1 MYVIVKKIL
10 FLFDPEYAHHLVIF
24 GLRFIDKIGLLA
36 LICEKP
42 KCVPRIVCGIKFENP
57 VGLAAGF
64 DKNAEY
70 IDLMAKLGF
79 GFVEVGTLTPLPQP
93 GNAKPRSFRLTN
105 EEGIINRFGFNNVG
119 IDQAIKNIKDVK
131 FSGVL
136 GINIGKNFST
146 PIENAIEDYLICFR
160 KAYLYASYIVIN
172 ISSPNTKGLRKLQG
186 NKFFEDLIKEI
197 KIEQTKLNLLHDK
210 YTPFLVKISPDVNNE
225 DLDNIC
231 SNILKHKVDG
241 VIATNTSISRDKIKS
256 NPLRNEEGGLS
267 GKPLT
272 ELAMKTQKYIYKRL
286 KNKIP
291 IIGVGGIMSADDG
304 VDRIKNGAIL
314 IQIYSGLIF
323 KGHHLIYEI
332 CKRIK

>member
-1 MYVIVKKIL
+1 MYVIIKKLL
-10 FLFDPEYAHHLVIF
+10 FLFNPEFSHHLVIF
-24 GLRFIDKIGLLA
+24 GLRFFDKLGLLA
-36 LICEKP
+36 LICKKP
-42 KCVPRIVCGIKFENP
+42 RCTPRIVCGIKFENP

-70 IDLMAKLGF
+70 IDLMSKLGF

-93 GNAKPRSFRLTN
+93 GNPKPRSFRLSK
-105 EEGIINRFGFNNVG
+105 EEAIINRFGFNNVG
-119 IDQAIKNIKDVK
+119 IDQAIENIKDIK

-136 GINIGKNFST
+136 GINVGKNLNT
-146 PIENAIEDYLICFR
+146 PIENAIDDYLICFR

-172 ISSPNTKGLRKLQG
+172 ISSPNTKGLRKLQS
-186 NKFFEDLIKEI
+186 NKFFEDLIKQI
-197 KIEQTKLNLLHDK
+197 KLEQSKLNLLHNK
-210 YTPFLVKISPDVNNE
+210 YTPFLVKISPDINNE

-241 VIATNTSISRDKIKS
+241 VIATNTSISRDTIKS
-256 NPLRNEEGGLS
+256 NPLCNEEGGLS

-272 ELAMKTQKYIYKRL
+272 EIAMKTQKYIYKKL
-286 KNKIP
+286 KNKVP

-304 VDRIKNGAIL
+304 IDRIKNGANL

-323 KGHHLIYEI
+323 RGHHLIYEI
-332 CKRIK
+332 CKRVK

>member
-1 MYVIVKKIL
+1 MYVIFKKIL
-10 FLFDPEYAHHLVIF
+10 FLFDPEFAHHLAIF
-24 GLRFIDKIGLLA
+24 GLRFLDKIGLLA

-42 KCVPRIVCGIKFENP
+42 KCAPRIVCGIKFENP

-70 IDLMAKLGF
+70 INLMAKLGF
-79 GFVEVGTLTPLPQP
+79 GFIEVGTLTPLSQP
-93 GNAKPRSFRLTN
+93 GNVKPRSFRLTN

-119 IDQAIKNIKDVK
+119 IDQAIENIKNIK

-136 GINIGKNFST
+136 GINIGKNFNT
-146 PIENAIEDYLICFR
+146 PLENAIEDYLICFR

-197 KIEQTKLNLLHDK
+197 KLEQNKLNLLHDK

-241 VIATNTSISRDKIKS
+241 VIATNTSVSRDKIKS
-256 NPLRNEEGGLS
+256 NPLHSEEGGLS

-291 IIGVGGIMSADDG
+291 IIGVGGIMSADDA

-323 KGHHLIYEI
+323 KGHSLIYEI

>member
-10 FLFDPEYAHHLVIF
+10 FLFDPEYAHHLAIF

-79 GFVEVGTLTPLPQP
+79 GFIEVGTLTPLPQP
-93 GNAKPRSFRLTN
+93 GNSKPRSFRLTK
-105 EEGIINRFGFNNVG
+105 EEGIINRFGFNNIG
-119 IDQAIKNIKDVK
+119 IDKAIENIKNIK

-136 GINIGKNFST
+136 GINIGKNLNT
-146 PIENAIEDYLICFR
+146 PLENAIEDYLICFR

-172 ISSPNTKGLRKLQG
+172 ISSPNTKGLRKLQS

-197 KIEQTKLNLLHDK
+197 KLEQTKLNLLHDK
-210 YTPFLVKISPDVNNE
+210 YIPFLVKISPDVNNT

-231 SNILKHKVDG
+231 SNILKYKVDG
-241 VIATNTSISRDKIKS
+241 VIATNTTISRDKVKS
-256 NPLRNEEGGLS
+256 NSLYSEEGGLS

-272 ELAMKTQKYIYKRL
+272 EMAMKTQKYICKRL

-304 VDRIKNGAIL
+304 IDRIKNGANL

-323 KGHHLIYEI
+323 RGHRLIYEI